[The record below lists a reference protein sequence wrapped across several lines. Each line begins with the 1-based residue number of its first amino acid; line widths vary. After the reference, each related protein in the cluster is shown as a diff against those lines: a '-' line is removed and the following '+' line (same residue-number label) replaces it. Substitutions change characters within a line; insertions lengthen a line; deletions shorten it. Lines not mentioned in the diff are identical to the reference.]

1 MIDQLHFLRPG
12 WLLAFIPLVMLMIWL
27 QQSKRVKG
35 AWQVFCDPHLVPYV
49 LEGSTQSK
57 KIKNSIVLGVAG
69 ALAILALAGPAWQQL
84 PQPVYTQQS
93 ALVVMLD
100 LSKSMDTPDVAPSRL
115 VRARLKLLDLLQL
128 RKEGQTALIV
138 YAGDAFVVTP
148 LTDDT
153 DTIAALT
160 QSLSTNIM
168 PSPGSHTD
176 RAIQKA
182 LELLM
187 QVGARSGSLLLITDE
202 VNVGE
207 VESLANMVV
216 DAGYQLSVIG
226 VGTRDGAPIPDGQ
239 GGFIKD
245 SVGQIVIPKLEQAP
259 LEALAEQAGGV
270 YRSMQIDDSDIEQ
283 VLSRSALNPLQ
294 ADNKQTELQTD
305 QWREEGP
312 WLLLLLLPIATLA
325 FRRGLLIV
333 VISLGP
339 YWPDSATAAGWDNI
353 WLNSNQRGVQAMER
367 KDFLDAA
374 QQFTDDQWKAAAY
387 YRAGDY
393 DKALA
398 NLEGIDT
405 PQATYNRGNAL
416 ARLGRIQDAIES
428 YEQTLR
434 KQPDHDDAKHNL
446 ELLKK
451 LLEQQNRQNQQQSS
465 QSNQQDEGEDNQQQQ
480 HQSGQADQSEGDGEQ
495 RNNEGQMQP
504 QSSQRQSNQQQ
515 SSDPK
520 PQPSQQ
526 SAQTDKQPKQQPQP
540 ADPQQQ
546 ESDQAESPQQSQV
559 ELDQQTQTEQKQ
571 ATEQWLRRIPDNPGG
586 LLRRKFRYQYSQRYQ
601 SPEQGAQQ
609 W

>member
-12 WLLAFIPLVMLMIWL
+12 WLLAFIPLVLLLIWL

-35 AWQVFCDPHLVPYV
+35 GWQVFCDPHLVPYV
-49 LEGSTQSK
+49 LEGSTRSK
-57 KIKNSIVLGVAG
+57 ITRNSIVLGVAG
-69 ALAILALAGPAWQQL
+69 VLAILALAGPAWQQL
-84 PQPVYTQQS
+84 PQPVYKQQS

-100 LSKSMDTPDVAPSRL
+100 LSRSMDTPDVTPSRL

-168 PSPGSHTD
+168 PSPGSRTD

-187 QVGARSGSLLLITDE
+187 QAGARSGSLLLITDE
-202 VNVGE
+202 VSSGE
-207 VESLANMVV
+207 AESLANMVV
-216 DAGYQLSVIG
+216 EAGHRLSVIG

-245 SVGQIVIPKLEQAP
+245 SAGQIVIPKLNRAP
-259 LEALAEQAGGV
+259 LETLAEQAGGV
-270 YRSMQIDDSDIEQ
+270 FRSMQIDDSDITQ

-305 QWREEGP
+305 RWREEGP

-333 VISLGP
+333 VISLGL
-339 YWPDSATAAGWDNI
+339 YWPDPATAVGWDDI
-353 WLNSNQRGVQAMER
+353 WLNSNQKGVQAMGR

-405 PQATYNRGNAL
+405 PDATYNRGNAL

-446 ELLKK
+446 ELLKQ
-451 LLEQQNRQNQQQSS
+451 LLDQQNRQNQQQSS
-465 QSNQQDEGEDNQQQQ
+465 RSNQQDDGEDNQQQP
-480 HQSGQADQSEGDGEQ
+480 GQDDQSTSDGEQ
-495 RNNEGQMQP
+495 GNNEGQAQL
-504 QSSQRQSNQQQ
+504 QSSQQQSNQQQ
-515 SSDPK
+515 SSDPE
-520 PQPSQQ
+520 PQPTQQ
-526 SAQTDKQPKQQPQP
+526 STQADKQPKQQHQP
-540 ADPQQQ
+540 TGAQQQ
-546 ESDQAESPQQSQV
+546 ESDQTESPQPSPA

-571 ATEQWLRRIPDNPGG
+571 ATEQWLRRIPDDPGG

-601 SPEQGAQQ
+601 NPEQGAKQ